1 MFFSNT
7 FSQQAF
13 SGDAWGAGTV
23 LGAAG
28 PTLRGIVQSSSVL
41 ASVKVLR
48 ASLQKAEGRMHS
60 GKLKLGK
67 VDSCLIIPYGHLSD
81 QMHLSVL
88 LIEEKHYVYL

>member
-48 ASLQKAEGRMHS
+48 ASLQKAE
-60 GKLKLGK
+60 
-67 VDSCLIIPYGHLSD
+67 
-81 QMHLSVL
+81 
-88 LIEEKHYVYL
+88 